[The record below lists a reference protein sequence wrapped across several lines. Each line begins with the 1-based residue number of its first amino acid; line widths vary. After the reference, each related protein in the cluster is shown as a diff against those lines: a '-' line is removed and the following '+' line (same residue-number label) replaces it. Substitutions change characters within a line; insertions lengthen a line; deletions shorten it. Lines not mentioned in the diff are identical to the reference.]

1 MFAGVGSGLPSGGKL
16 AIYGP
21 FNYGGRFTG
30 PGNAQFDM
38 SLRAGNALRGI
49 RDFEAVDALARRYGL
64 NLLEDFA
71 MPADNRL
78 LSWQKSGS
86 QAI

>member
-1 MFAGVGSGLPSGGKL
+1 MDHSITAAALP
-16 AIYGP
+16 A
-21 FNYGGRFTG
+21 
-30 PGNAQFDM
+30 
-38 SLRAGNALRGI
+38 RAMRNSTGNALRGI